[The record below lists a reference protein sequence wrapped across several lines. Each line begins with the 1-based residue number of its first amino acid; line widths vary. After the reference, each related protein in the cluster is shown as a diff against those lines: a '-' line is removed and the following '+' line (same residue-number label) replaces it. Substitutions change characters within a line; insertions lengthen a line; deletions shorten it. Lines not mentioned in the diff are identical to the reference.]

1 MTDGNQT
8 PGGQDTPQG
17 GWLPPSAPG
26 SEETP
31 TFGAAPPPRPQVEGL
46 PPADAPVGGVPAE
59 QPAPSAPAYPQA
71 PPPAYPQGPPA
82 GQQYQYVPPPGQQ
95 PPPGA
100 PPPGYG
106 WPQQPQPGWYQ
117 PGPSRPT
124 NGTAVAALVLGIAG
138 IAVTLMFAG
147 ILFIVSIPC
156 SIAAWV
162 LGVKG
167 KRIAAPDPNLEPT
180 RPAGRGLAQAGL
192 VTGIV
197 GLVLAIL
204 GILFWVLLLSLGD
217 LDLSEFETEPDQDL
231 FQSVARAAGPA
242 ARMLLG
248 LG

>member
-1 MTDGNQT
+1 MTDGDQT

-31 TFGAAPPPRPQVEGL
+31 TFGAAPPRARVEGL
-46 PPADAPVGGVPAE
+46 PAADTPIGGVPTE
-59 QPAPSAPAYPQA
+59 QPAPQPPAYPQA
-71 PPPAYPQGPPA
+71 PPPAYPPQG
-82 GQQYQYVPPPGQQ
+82 GQQYPYVPPPGQQ

-147 ILFIVSIPC
+147 FLFIVSIPC

-192 VTGIV
+192 ITGII

-204 GILFWVLLLSLGD
+204 GIIFWVLLFSLGD
-217 LDLSEFETEPDQDL
+217 WDFSNFETEPDQDL
-231 FQSVARAAGPA
+231 FQSMAHAALA
-242 ARMLLG
+242 LLTRG
-248 LG
+248 